1 MIVVDTVFVRFLLH
15 LAPFPVHQQRQV
27 LHQSPK
33 LVHHR
38 RQYSHQQMPPFQMV
52 RVVVVKDI
60 VHQIQQ
66 QPNTGGL
73 SGQGQRTVVNV
84 SGKYINDF
92 AQLIQPQFCPHV
104 VHQIGLEK
112 DKRRQREDRER
123 QRKAEKDRERQR
135 KTATKEEERDIS
147 TCNGVPATSTQQC
160 LLSCLVVCSAF
171 VLPPC
176 CRPRDAT
183 RLGLGAHG
191 QSRPPPGA
199 TCRRVGRNPTENPWL
214 KYAEWPPTIL
224 FGWTHCRWGNVST
237 T

>member
-112 DKRRQREDRER
+112 TRKDKEKTKKDRER
-123 QRKAEKDRERQR
+123 QRKTEKDRERQR
-135 KTATKEEERDIS
+135 KTEKGRERQRQKKRKEISVHAT
-147 TCNGVPATSTQQC
+147 VC
-160 LLSCLVVCSAF
+160 LLPVPSSA
-171 VLPPC
+171 
-176 CRPRDAT
+176 
-183 RLGLGAHG
+183 
-191 QSRPPPGA
+191 S
-199 TCRRVGRNPTENPWL
+199 
-214 KYAEWPPTIL
+214 
-224 FGWTHCRWGNVST
+224 
-237 T
+237 

>member
-66 QPNTGGL
+66 QPYTGGL

-135 KTATKEEERDIS
+135 KAEKDSDKRRGKRYQYIQR
-147 TCNGVPATSTQQC
+147 CACYQYPAVPLELFCC
-160 LLSCLVVCSAF
+160 LCC
-171 VLPPC
+171 VL
-176 CRPRDAT
+176 
-183 RLGLGAHG
+183 L
-191 QSRPPPGA
+191 
-199 TCRRVGRNPTENPWL
+199 
-214 KYAEWPPTIL
+214 
-224 FGWTHCRWGNVST
+224 T
-237 T
+237 TVL

>member
-1 MIVVDTVFVRFLLH
+1 MPSCGSGSLSRGLSHGLNQMIVVDTVFVRFLLH

-112 DKRRQREDRER
+112 DKRRQR
-123 QRKAEKDRERQR
+123 KTEKDRERQR
-135 KTATKEEERDIS
+135 QKKRKEISVHAT
-147 TCNGVPATSTQQC
+147 VC
-160 LLSCLVVCSAF
+160 LLPVPSSA
-171 VLPPC
+171 
-176 CRPRDAT
+176 
-183 RLGLGAHG
+183 
-191 QSRPPPGA
+191 S
-199 TCRRVGRNPTENPWL
+199 
-214 KYAEWPPTIL
+214 
-224 FGWTHCRWGNVST
+224 
-237 T
+237 